1 MKGEGRIGGDN
12 QKEFRGVG
20 GMIWPRKKL
29 ELLAAAEPY
38 SFVGGPFGSKLTS
51 RDYVENGVPVI
62 RGSSLNNGRFLDMK
76 DFAFV
81 SDSKV
86 RKDLSSNLAKPGDLV
101 FTQRGTLGQVAII
114 PEEGISD
121 RYVVSQS
128 QMKLTVNDAKADK
141 LFLYYYFSSREAVER
156 IMSFTS
162 SSGVPHINLTVL
174 RNFEVPVPPLE
185 TQRAIASIL
194 SAYDDL
200 IENNRRRI
208 QLLEQVARLLYKE
221 WFVHLRFP
229 GHKHVKIKDSVPEGW
244 GKAAVAEVCA
254 AFKDGDWI
262 ESKDQGGEDYRLLQ
276 ISNIGDNNFVETG
289 NFRYI
294 TAETFRK
301 LRCNE
306 VVPGDILIS
315 RMPKPIGRA
324 WYVYEQPW
332 RMITAVDVT
341 IARPNL
347 NIVDPFYYLYHLNSP
362 THIARC
368 ELRATGATR
377 PRISRKNMGAL
388 PILKPPMSLQRN
400 FGETASAINAQ
411 RNTLTRQNERL
422 AQARDRLLPRL
433 MNGEVTV

>member
-1 MKGEGRIGGDN
+1 MS
-12 QKEFRGVG
+12 
-20 GMIWPRKKL
+20 WPQMKL
-29 ELLAAAEPY
+29 ESLASRERY

-51 RDYVENGVPVI
+51 RDYVDHGIPVI
-62 RGSSLNNGRFLDMK
+62 RGSNLNNGRYLDLTE
-76 DFAFV
+76 FVYV

-86 RKDLSSNLAKPGDLV
+86 REDLSSNLAKPLDLV

-114 PEEGISD
+114 PDDGISD

-128 QMKLTVNDAKADK
+128 QMKLTVDDAKADR
-141 LFLYYYFSSREAVER
+141 LFIYYYFSSRQAIER
-156 IMSFTS
+156 ITNFTS

-185 TQRAIASIL
+185 TQRRIASIL

-208 QLLEQVARLLYKE
+208 QLLEQAARLLYKE

-229 GHKHVKIKDSVPEGW
+229 GHEHVRIMNGVPEGW
-244 GKAAVAEVCA
+244 AESTIANVCTS
-254 AFKDGDWI
+254 FDDGDWI

-276 ISNIGDNNFVETG
+276 ISNIGDNDFVETV

-294 TAETFRK
+294 TAETFRR

-324 WYVYEQPW
+324 WYVQEMPW
-332 RMITAVDVT
+332 RMVTVVDVT

-347 NIVDPFYYLYHLNSP
+347 DIADPFYFLYHINSP
-362 THIARC
+362 NHLALC

-388 PILKPPMSLQRN
+388 PILVPPLSLQRS
-400 FGETASAINAQ
+400 FSETATAVSSMRHAL
-411 RNTLTRQNERL
+411 RKQNDSL
-422 AQARDRLLPRL
+422 ARSRDMLLPRL
-433 MNGEVTV
+433 MNGEIAA